1 MSTNTKQVMVLDMTQ
16 KSTKETLATYLSA
29 AKKRDPKLMSSD
41 PAFKV
46 TGSDGTV
53 YAVSFTDVEGNTYD
67 YDTEEK
73 TIKFHSNLPTLE
85 QFDRTLRV
93 ATTTPLSKVA

>member
-1 MSTNTKQVMVLDMTQ
+1 MSTSTKKVMILDMTQ
-16 KSTKETLATYLSA
+16 KSTKAILETYLST
-29 AKKRDPKLMSSD
+29 AKKRDPKLLSSD

-46 TGSDGTV
+46 TGCDGTV
-53 YAVSFTDVEGNTYD
+53 YAVSFTNVEGNTYD
-67 YDTEEK
+67 YDTDEK